1 MANPTEVLQR
11 VDGQVSNL
19 HEWLQQERIER
30 SREQERLRTLKPMRF
45 TPPQIAAAA
54 AQLIV
59 PGIVDEGYVADLR
72 VIAAKL
78 SAADSLAAFVG
89 ENANGF
95 PLGQPVAS
103 AITGL
108 NLAVILIPKSSGLLS
123 GGETIFLQ
131 TGGTGNIVS
140 VRISGW
146 QVAGPEVGKLF

>member
-1 MANPTEVLQR
+1 MNPNERLGLVE
-11 VDGQVSNL
+11 GQVSDL
-19 HEWLQQERIER
+19 REFLAQERVER
-30 SREQERLRTLKPMRF
+30 AREQERLRTMKPMRF
-45 TPPQIAAAA
+45 SPPQIGTPALT
-54 AQLIV
+54 LIV
-59 PGIVDEGYVADLR
+59 PGIVDEGYVADVR

-78 SAADSLAAFVG
+78 SAADSLAAFIG

-108 NLAVILIPKSSGLLS
+108 NLAVILVPKSSGVVN

-131 TGGTGNIVS
+131 TGGTGNITS